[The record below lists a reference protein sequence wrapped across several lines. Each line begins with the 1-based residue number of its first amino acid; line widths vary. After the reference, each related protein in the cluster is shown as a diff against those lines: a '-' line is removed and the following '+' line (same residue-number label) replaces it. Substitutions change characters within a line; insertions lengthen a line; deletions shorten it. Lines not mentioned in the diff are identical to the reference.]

1 MDIFRNLIKCPLN
14 VWGHSR
20 FNISLNK
27 LNNFS
32 CTSFFVYLGAV
43 GEAGA
48 LSLEWKKL

>member
-1 MDIFRNLIKCPLN
+1 MGTQPIQ
-14 VWGHSR
+14 H
-20 FNISLNK
+20 ISLNK

>member
-1 MDIFRNLIKCPLN
+1 MG
-14 VWGHSR
+14 GHSR

-48 LSLEWKKL
+48 LSLEWKKP